1 MQKKYSFL
9 PFAAKVL
16 RVVAWII
23 LVGGVIISIVFG
35 ILMANAA
42 NGVVGGIAGGI
53 AAGIVGFFIAAAG
66 VIFSFLTWVFML
78 TIRELLYLF
87 MDVEENT
94 RNTAERISITE
105 QSSRD

>member
-1 MQKKYSFL
+1 MQRKYSFL

-16 RVVAWII
+16 RVVAWIV
-23 LVGGVIISIVFG
+23 LVGGAIISIVFG
-35 ILMANAA
+35 VLMASAA
-42 NGVVGGIAGGI
+42 NGFVGGIAGGI
-53 AAGIVGFFIAAAG
+53 AGGIVGFFIAAVG
-66 VIFSFLTWVFML
+66 IILSFLSWVFML

-105 QSSRD
+105 KSKRD